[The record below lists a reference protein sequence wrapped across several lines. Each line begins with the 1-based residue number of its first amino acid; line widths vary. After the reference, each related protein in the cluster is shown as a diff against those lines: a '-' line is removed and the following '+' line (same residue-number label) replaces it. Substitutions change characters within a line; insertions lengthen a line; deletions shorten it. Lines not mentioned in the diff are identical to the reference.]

1 MKNMHALHSAGK
13 KNIVKTLQK
22 PKFNKLECLNQSS
35 KLERS
40 SNRTDR
46 AAYIVVDVPN
56 DLTIVL
62 TLSAK
67 AREVILF
74 PGTWKGFDT
83 ASTYAA

>member
-22 PKFNKLECLNQSS
+22 PKLECLNQSS

>member
-1 MKNMHALHSAGK
+1 MHSIVQAI
-13 KNIVKTLQK
+13 KNILKALEK
-22 PKFNKLECLNQSS
+22 LKFNNLECLDQSF
-35 KLERS
+35 KLEKG
-40 SNRTDR
+40 SNRMDR
-46 AAYIVVDVPN
+46 PAYIVADVPN